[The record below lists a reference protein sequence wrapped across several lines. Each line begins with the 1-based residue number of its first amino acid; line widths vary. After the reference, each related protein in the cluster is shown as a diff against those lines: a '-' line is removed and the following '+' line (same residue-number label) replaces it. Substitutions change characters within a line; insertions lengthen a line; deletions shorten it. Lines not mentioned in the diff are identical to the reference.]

1 MLAGTVI
8 TVRKNVKMTLYEQ
21 NGKKYEIKIVEGVET
36 IESET
41 KPGPGWIRTTPE
53 TSKIL
58 KEISED
64 IQAYDKKLK
73 KMLEE
78 IEEEFKEE
86 LAYRRSLGEDI

>member
-1 MLAGTVI
+1 MI